1 MAKELPGLDNFKE
14 ALQSVASVTKEQVEA
29 KIAAQKKAR
38 AKLKRR
44 KKK

>member
-1 MAKELPGLDNFKE
+1 MPKQLPGLDRFQE
-14 ALQSVASVTKEQVEA
+14 ALRAVAGVPKDTVEA

-38 AKLKRR
+38 AKLKKR